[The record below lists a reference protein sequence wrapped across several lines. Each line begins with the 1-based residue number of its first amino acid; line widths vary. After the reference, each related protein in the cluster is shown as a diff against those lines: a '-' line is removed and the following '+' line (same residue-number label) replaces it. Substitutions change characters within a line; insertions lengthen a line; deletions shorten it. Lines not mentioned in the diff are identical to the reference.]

1 MLLIEKV
8 VKLLD
13 DFHFDVYREH
23 VKHLSL
29 RSFYPLA
36 LIDVIDRDVTVEQ
49 SSEELFRKVY
59 GEEPESDK
67 DLKKFFQL
75 AHYTFKQTSVLAR
88 NYPDY
93 LQHNITGIQ
102 HYINTGKLEH
112 ATRIANMLVDVCQ
125 KIEDVSTEIKALN
138 FLAQSELLL
147 ESGRESLKYYER
159 LKILIG
165 VQQELNE
172 LNYFV
177 VNDFR
182 NKGKEDSTK
191 NKEEKLEYLREFTKS
206 VNFSNRKIARLYIL
220 HLLHIYRDPAF
231 YQPET
236 YAELCEIEE
245 LLQKYDYIILPYLY
259 NIRPRLAYLKL
270 NYSMHQLS
278 FEEVLNEASHMMQDS
293 QGDLFWN
300 SFINLA
306 ELSSIAIQTSHF
318 VSTYFTSYRPDHM
331 ELLPEDVKEEL
342 EKLRKRCKTILENKV
357 LAERFVVKYIN
368 LTTVYGGLL
377 MLGDKSKVKECVNV
391 LESMLMLYQQVPFHF
406 SIDPVFTT
414 LIMANFCLEDYE
426 QIEKNYRR
434 YKKSTK
440 GKTVNPEND
449 LTIHAYY
456 YAAKWRENGRKQYVK
471 KLTDVI
477 EKTLEKRNLEK
488 TRKNLLDI
496 VAYYKIPVEL
506 ANVQNN
512 PYF

>member
-13 DFHFDVYREH
+13 EFHFDIYREH

-59 GEEPESDK
+59 GEEPRGEK

-75 AHYTFKQTSVLAR
+75 AHYTFKQTSVLGR

-93 LQHNITGIQ
+93 LQSNLTRIQ

-112 ATRIANMLVDVCQ
+112 ASRMAGMLVDVCQ
-125 KIEDVSTEIKALN
+125 KVEDVSTEIKVLR

-147 ESGRESLKYYER
+147 ESGKESLKYYER
-159 LKILIG
+159 LKVLISI
-165 VQQELNE
+165 QQELNE
-172 LNYFV
+172 LNHFV
-177 VNDFR
+177 VDDLR

-191 NKEEKLEYLREFTKS
+191 NKEEKLAYLRSFTKS
-206 VNFSNRKIARLYIL
+206 VNFANRKIARLNIL
-220 HLLHIYRDPAF
+220 YLLYLYRDPAF
-231 YQPET
+231 YKPES
-236 YAELCEIEE
+236 YKEMCEIEE
-245 LLQKYDYIILPYLY
+245 LLQKYEYVIVPYLH

-270 NYSMHQLS
+270 NYSIQQLG
-278 FEEVLNEASHMMQDS
+278 FDEVLTEANRIMEESE
-293 QGDLFWN
+293 GDLFWN
-300 SFINLA
+300 SFVNLP
-306 ELSSIAIQTSHF
+306 EISSIAIQTSHF
-318 VSTYFTSYRPDHM
+318 VSTYFTSYRPDHLEM
-331 ELLPEDVKEEL
+331 LPEEVQEQL
-342 EKLRKRCKTILENKV
+342 AKLRQRCRALLDNKV
-357 LAERFVVKYIN
+357 LAERFVVRYIN
-368 LTTVYGGLL
+368 LTTIYGGLL
-377 MLGDKSKVKECVNV
+377 LLGDKQQIKECVNV
-391 LESMLMLYQQVPFHF
+391 LEGMLMLYQQVAFHT

-426 QIEKNYRR
+426 QVEKNYRR

-440 GKTVNPEND
+440 GKTVNSEND

-456 YAAKWRENGRKQYVK
+456 YASKWRENGRNQYVK
-471 KLTDVI
+471 KLADVI
-477 EKTLEKRNLEK
+477 EQTFEKHNLEK

-496 VAYYKIPVEL
+496 VAYYKIPVVL
-506 ANVQNN
+506 ANMENN
-512 PYF
+512 SYF